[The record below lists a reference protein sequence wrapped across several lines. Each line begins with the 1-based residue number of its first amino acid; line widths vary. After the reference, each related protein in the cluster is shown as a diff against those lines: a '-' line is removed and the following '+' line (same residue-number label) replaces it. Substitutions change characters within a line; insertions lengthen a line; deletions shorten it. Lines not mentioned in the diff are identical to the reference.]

1 MFHAQMS
8 ERMKVVDV
16 LSTRVYS
23 DSQQII
29 AQVNNVFVQS
39 AFIGLFFLNST
50 CFCAPLQLLCCF
62 LSQGDLADCF
72 YIVESGQVRITMKRS
87 RVSLHRHP
95 LDKPL
100 IKKKISGNLEYAFL
114 FLCQTKTDQE
124 EEEVD
129 IATCS
134 RGQYFGEL
142 ALVTNKPRA
151 ASAYAVGSV
160 KCLGKFCAVL
170 CSFVH
175 ISRQRCTS
183 PSKTHIILYHPFQ
196 IHLQVLTV
204 SVFFFISHGCSSL

>member
-1 MFHAQMS
+1 MFHAQVS

-39 AFIGLFFLNST
+39 AFIGLFFFLNST

-100 IKKKISGNLEYAFL
+100 IKKKKSLETQSTHFFFSARQK
-114 FLCQTKTDQE
+114 QTKKKRRWTSLHAPGASILGSLLSSQ
-124 EEEVD
+124 
-129 IATCS
+129 TNP
-134 RGQYFGEL
+134 EL
-142 ALVTNKPRA
+142 HLPMLWGVSNAWVNF
-151 ASAYAVGSV
+151 VQ
-160 KCLGKFCAVL
+160 FCAR
-170 CSFVH
+170 SFIYRAKDAHLPVKH
-175 ISRQRCTS
+175 ILFCTILFKFT
-183 PSKTHIILYHPFQ
+183 SK
-196 IHLQVLTV
+196 
-204 SVFFFISHGCSSL
+204 S

>member
-1 MFHAQMS
+1 MFHAQVS

-39 AFIGLFFLNST
+39 AFIGLFFLKNST

-87 RVSLHRHP
+87 RVSLHCHP

-100 IKKKISGNLEYAFL
+100 IKKKNLWKLRVRISFSLLDKNRPRRGGGGHRYMLQGPVFWGA
-114 FLCQTKTDQE
+114 
-124 EEEVD
+124 
-129 IATCS
+129 CS
-134 RGQYFGEL
+134 RHKQTQSCICLCCGE
-142 ALVTNKPRA
+142 
-151 ASAYAVGSV
+151 
-160 KCLGKFCAVL
+160 CQMLG
-170 CSFVH
+170 
-175 ISRQRCTS
+175 
-183 PSKTHIILYHPFQ
+183 
-196 IHLQVLTV
+196 
-204 SVFFFISHGCSSL
+204 